1 MVTIYH
7 VKAREQGR
15 KAWREE
21 GRREVRETTSL
32 NVDRITGPPGPLG
45 KG

>member
-15 KAWREE
+15 KEWRKEA
-21 GRREVRETTSL
+21 RWEVRGTSL